1 MSAPEVKPRSWDF
14 SVGWNYLM
22 GIKNKFIVPV
32 CLESIRLLPD
42 SMVFG
47 VVVLAFLSMS
57 KSYGFL
63 LLAMFEVMIGQRVIA
78 TLFSSISPIGA
89 GPDSLHEIC
98 QPGFQ
103 YANLMR
109 ISMVETIGKP
119 SAFPSPTILFV
130 TSIVTYL
137 IAAIREFSREV
148 KVLGGDLP
156 TRTAIGVVL
165 SSCLVFTLFA
175 FRYVYGCETLGTLL
189 ISMILGCVVGVV
201 LVKQNMLLF
210 GRGAVN
216 ILNLPMISTPQ
227 ERGVP
232 MYVCASSS

>member
-1 MSAPEVKPRSWDF
+1 MSAQEKMTF
-14 SVGWNYLM
+14 FQHLLK
-22 GIKNKFIVPV
+22 IKDEFIVPV
-32 CLESIRLLPD
+32 TLESVRLLPD

-47 VVVLAFLSMS
+47 TIVLAFLSMTQ
-57 KSYGFL
+57 SYGFL
-63 LLAMFEVMIGQRVIA
+63 LLAMVEVMIGQRVA
-78 TLFSSISPIGA
+78 TTFMGSISPIGA

-130 TSIVTYL
+130 TSVVSYL
-137 IAAIREFSREV
+137 ISAIREFGREV

-156 TRTAIGVVL
+156 TRTYIGCGLGALLIISV
-165 SSCLVFTLFA
+165 FA
-175 FRYVYGCETLGTLL
+175 FRYTYGCESMGSLL
-189 ISMILGCVVGVV
+189 ISLLLGCITGFL
-201 LVKQNMLLF
+201 LVQQNKLLF
-210 GRGAVN
+210 GRGAINV
-216 ILNLPMISTPQ
+216 LNLPMILTPQ

-232 MYVCASSS
+232 MYVCASGT